1 MKGLMFYL
9 VAPIFG
15 VFLACSS
22 LGAQCVEGNCRN
34 GTGTYVF
41 PNGDRYTGTW
51 ISSRPHGKGVYQ
63 FASRERY
70 EGEFRLGKFEG
81 NGAMY
86 YPDGAYYTGGWKNN
100 LKNGYGRLVTPG
112 GSITQ
117 GDWTEGRP
125 PGREMPSPL
134 VTSPAPAPA
143 DERNNLAGMRNCTA
157 VYCRNGQ
164 GYYDYPDGSRWIGEF
179 KDGLPFGQGVC
190 YYAGG
195 DRYEGMWQL
204 NAPYGEGVMYQN
216 GRAFGGVWVNG
227 RLIKELDS
235 EEVVPDNK
243 IGIDQS
249 RDVRIWAVIVGVGR
263 YAAMPSLKFTDDDA
277 YRVYSFLKS
286 PEGGALP
293 DEQIALLIDESAT
306 RANILNAMRRQF
318 LRADANDVVLL
329 YFSGHGLDGCFLP
342 VDFDGYR
349 NKLRHEEIK
358 KVFLESAA
366 KHKLCIAD
374 ACHSGS
380 LQYGLTARGP
390 APVSVNRY
398 YQALEDS
405 DGGIALLMSSKAE
418 ELSLEDHGLRQGV
431 FTFYLLKGLKGEADT
446 NGDQIVS
453 IREIYKYVTP
463 KVREYTA
470 GAQTPTLSGLYD
482 DGMPVA
488 LRRRAN

>member
-1 MKGLMFYL
+1 
-9 VAPIFG
+9 
-15 VFLACSS
+15 
-22 LGAQCVEGNCRN
+22 
-34 GTGTYVF
+34 
-41 PNGDRYTGTW
+41 
-51 ISSRPHGKGVYQ
+51 
-63 FASRERY
+63 
-70 EGEFRLGKFEG
+70 
-81 NGAMY
+81 
-86 YPDGAYYTGGWKNN
+86 
-100 LKNGYGRLVTPG
+100 
-112 GSITQ
+112 
-117 GDWTEGRP
+117 
-125 PGREMPSPL
+125 
-134 VTSPAPAPA
+134 
-143 DERNNLAGMRNCTA
+143 
-157 VYCRNGQ
+157 
-164 GYYDYPDGSRWIGEF
+164 
-179 KDGLPFGQGVC
+179 
-190 YYAGG
+190 
-195 DRYEGMWQL
+195 
-204 NAPYGEGVMYQN
+204 
-216 GRAFGGVWVNG
+216 VNG
-227 RLIKELDS
+227 RLIKEIDS
-235 EEVVPDNK
+235 EEAVPNNT
-243 IGIDQS
+243 IGVDQS

-306 RANILNAMRRQF
+306 RTNILNAMRRQF

-358 KVFLESAA
+358 KIFLESAA

-380 LQYGLTARGP
+380 LQYGLAARGP
-390 APVSVNRY
+390 APVSVSRY

-482 DGMPVA
+482 DTMPVA
-488 LRRRAN
+488 LRRR